1 MQAQVTKSSVSD
13 TFAPCQCDRRIAKHG
28 GGITSGNGKQ
38 ARQADHGGAAA
49 QQLAF
54 ACEPIG
60 AGVGRDLLLP
70 SAVGGV
76 GATPGLAVRVDAVE

>member
-1 MQAQVTKSSVSD
+1 VSD
-13 TFAPCQCDRRIAKHG
+13 TFVPCQYDRRVAEHG
-28 GGITSGNGKQ
+28 GGVSSGNGKQ
-38 ARQADHGGAAA
+38 TRQADHGGDAA

-76 GATPGLAVRVDAVE
+76 GASPGPAVRIDAVE